1 MIQPRTILCIDDACT
16 FLQVFRTHFED
27 RGYRVLTA
35 SSGKEGLEV
44 LAAKRVDAVILDYQ
58 MPGMTSAAALQ
69 VSKRVSPGT
78 LVVILSGAASTVP
91 QDARRAATAVLLKG
105 QVDAETDA
113 LRRRVPR
120 RQITENLIGQ
130 RSLRLESDLV
140 RSEGKPSASKHPLP
154 HN

>member
-27 RGYRVLTA
+27 LGYRVLTA
-35 SSGKEGLEV
+35 SSGKEGLEL

-78 LVVILSGAASTVP
+78 LVVILSGAAFTVP
-91 QDARRAATAVLLKG
+91 QDARRAAATVLLK
-105 QVDAETDA
+105 DKSM
-113 LRRRVPR
+113 PR
-120 RQITENLIGQ
+120 LM
-130 RSLRLESDLV
+130 RSVEGFLEDKLQ
-140 RSEGKPSASKHPLP
+140 KT
-154 HN
+154 

>member
-27 RGYRVLTA
+27 RGYRVLRA
-35 SSGKEGLEV
+35 SSGKEGLEL

-58 MPGMTSAAALQ
+58 IPGMTSAAALQ

-91 QDARRAATAVLLKG
+91 QDARRAATAVLLK
-105 QVDAETDA
+105 DKSM
-113 LRRRVPR
+113 PR
-120 RQITENLIGQ
+120 LMHSVEGF
-130 RSLRLESDLV
+130 LEDKLQ
-140 RSEGKPSASKHPLP
+140 KT
-154 HN
+154 

>member
-35 SSGKEGLEV
+35 SSRKEGLEL

-69 VSKRVSPGT
+69 VAKRVSPET
-78 LVVILSGAASTVP
+78 LVVILWGAASTVP
-91 QDARRAATAVLLKG
+91 QDETTRSHRMTLGSGFRISEIAGNRLVAAVISIDWLGDILAERVEVLYQAV
-105 QVDAETDA
+105 
-113 LRRRVPR
+113 
-120 RQITENLIGQ
+120 
-130 RSLRLESDLV
+130 V
-140 RSEGKPSASKHPLP
+140 RTTPDPT
-154 HN
+154 